1 MFQAKILVAH
11 HDDRLRAMISQSLY
25 STSPT
30 YGVCQVGDWPGAL
43 RALNQG
49 HWDVVILDFLFA
61 RVDGVDM
68 IKWMTHNYPYLRIVV
83 ATANPSVEQALAA
96 MRSGAVDVLQPSHS
110 HSPIPFN
117 SKQIQLVVSQALD
130 RPHPWHGYGADYET
144 LLSTARNYLE
154 LHNYGQAISF
164 TKEALRCDPSRP
176 EALTLLG
183 QIEES
188 QGDRLNA
195 LKKYRAAID
204 LDPTYRPAHENLD
217 RSTTDRGRP
226 LRFLQIPSAPSP

>member
-1 MFQAKILVAH
+1 MFQAKILVVH
-11 HDDRLRAMISQSLY
+11 HDDRLRFIISQSLD
-25 STSPT
+25 STIYEVSQAMDLPT
-30 YGVCQVGDWPGAL
+30 AL
-43 RALNQG
+43 RILNQK
-49 HWDVVILDFLFA
+49 HFDMVILDSLFA
-61 RVDGVDM
+61 KIDRVDVIQWLMHD
-68 IKWMTHNYPYLRIVV
+68 YPYLRIVV
-83 ATANPSVEQALAA
+83 ATVNPSVEEALAA
-96 MRSGAVDVLQPSHS
+96 MRSGAVDFLQPSHS

-117 SKQIQLVVSQALD
+117 SEQIQLVVSQALD

-144 LLSTARNYLE
+144 LLSAARNYLE

-164 TKEALRCDPSRP
+164 TKEALRCDPCRP

-226 LRFLQIPSAPSP
+226 VRFLKIHSAPSL